1 MQAILAQA
9 EYDPEM
15 GPDELVCSSV
25 FSLLYD
31 LHPGLP
37 LHISPAGPVPLQR
50 VVLMSTGP
58 SHSDGAGEFLGSV
71 ACSGSLLVGSAD
83 FVVLETV
90 PFVQGTIETST
101 DVFVLPADANFL
113 STAR

>member
-1 MQAILAQA
+1 MQAILAQVD
-9 EYDPEM
+9 YDPELSA
-15 GPDELVCSSV
+15 DELICSSV
-25 FSLLYD
+25 FSLLHD

-50 VVLMSTGP
+50 VVLMSTEAND
-58 SHSDGAGEFLGSV
+58 SDGAAEFLGSV
-71 ACSGSLLVGSAD
+71 ACSGGLLVGSAD
-83 FVVLETV
+83 FVVLDTV
-90 PFVQGTIETST
+90 PFVQGTIEAST